1 MSQIILD
8 DQLFDLEVLLPIAR
22 WATVRRLRELRPTEV
37 IKDERV
43 PVLLRQLRHPT
54 FVTIDMG
61 FWRKGLRDI
70 RYSIL
75 CFHLSNNEQDKLPDL
90 LRALLRLTEFRSKNI
105 RMGKVARVAMG
116 RVDYWQLGD
125 ESLHKLP
132 WPTPPL

>member
-1 MSQIILD
+1 LSQLILD

-22 WATVRRLRELRPTEV
+22 WATVRRLRDLRPSEV

-43 PVLLRQLRHPT
+43 PVLLRQLRQPT

-61 FWRKGLRDI
+61 FWRKGLRDV

-75 CFHLSNNEQDKLPDL
+75 CFPLSNDEQDKLPGL
-90 LRALLRLTEFRSKNI
+90 LRALLRLPVFRSKAM
-105 RMGKVARVAMG
+105 RMGKVARVAEG

-125 ESLHKLP
+125 ESLHKFP
-132 WPTPPL
+132 WPAPPL